1 MSKSRSLARKRAVQA
16 LYMWEMTGTDI
27 STIDQQFLLEH
38 DMSKVDVKYF
48 QELLHKVPKHIDV
61 IDEHIHEFLDRPFK
75 EVDPVERA
83 VMRLGVY
90 ELQFRPDV
98 PYRVVI
104 NESVELAKIFGA
116 EDGYKYVNS
125 ILDGAAKK
133 LRTKEIKARRSAS
146 TKSSDNAPQNNKTS

>member
-1 MSKSRSLARKRAVQA
+1 MSKARSLARKRAVQA
-16 LYMWEMTGTDI
+16 LYMWEMTGVDL

-48 QELLHKVPKHIDV
+48 QELLHEIPARIDT
-61 IDEHIHEFLDRPFK
+61 IDDNIHEFLDRPFN
-75 EVDPVERA
+75 EIDPVERA

-90 ELQFRPDV
+90 ELQFRLDI

-104 NESVELAKIFGA
+104 NEAVELAKVFGA
-116 EDGYKYVNS
+116 EEGYKYVNS

-133 LRTKEIKARRSAS
+133 LRQEEVRARTGSSANS
-146 TKSSDNAPQNNKTS
+146 GKSKP